1 MQKKTLY
8 DGKVLSLS
16 IYDLTLKKEK
26 IKREIIE
33 HKGIAAILAFEGNN
47 VLLVKQYRYPFGEIL
62 EIPAGIIESNESPK
76 SCAKR
81 ELIEET
87 GYEAITMSKL
97 FKYNPSVGHSTE
109 TVHCFIVNNVKKIP
123 NFKINEKE
131 INSIIKVNHK
141 KLLKMIKDK
150 KITDSKTIC
159 AILYYSMFK

>member
-1 MQKKTLY
+1 MEKKRKISWSLKKLFHESTGYIRTYPNFFITGSSYCGKTLLY
-8 DGKVLSLS
+8 NYL
-16 IYDLTLKKEK
+16 IQ
-26 IKREIIE
+26 
-33 HKGIAAILAFEGNN
+33 HP
-47 VLLVKQYRYPFGEIL
+47 QIL
-62 EIPAGIIESNESPK
+62 ENL
-76 SCAKR
+76 R
-81 ELIEET
+81 EET

-131 INSIIKVNHK
+131 INSVIKVNHK